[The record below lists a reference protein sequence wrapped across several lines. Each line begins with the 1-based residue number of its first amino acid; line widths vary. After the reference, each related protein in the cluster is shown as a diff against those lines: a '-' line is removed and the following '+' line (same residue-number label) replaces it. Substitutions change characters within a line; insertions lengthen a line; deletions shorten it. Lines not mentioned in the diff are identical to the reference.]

1 MGMSQSNK
9 ALLRQLDHELELTHE
24 HELKKEMRIEQ
35 LKHQAQLASSPE
47 ERYWYLRKVLDEY
60 SVYDSDSAQ
69 AYGREALSVAQA
81 LKRADL
87 TNDIRLLN
95 AYAMA
100 AAGLLEQSRA
110 QWEAVDTT
118 VLDSLSYS
126 TYLDQKVYQTTH
138 ENQYRDMMAT
148 PSKQAAKVKRTL
160 QTLADTACPTHP
172 DYWYYQAY
180 NSLITGDSVPQVLAA
195 LEPVLAT
202 RAYDSR
208 QDARLAWALSQI
220 YASIGDEENHIRYLI
235 LSALADART
244 ANHDI
249 ASIEELATILQKE
262 GDLSRAYKYIENAL
276 QCAELLKNRVRVLHV
291 ATLQS
296 EISKM
301 YQEKVDRLQRQSRWL
316 LYGLIG
322 LVIVLIG
329 AILYIW
335 SQGRKLSLVNRELNG
350 SNDELSKKVGQLT
363 NAYMKLAENNEKL
376 MFVTQQLQ
384 EANDSLAESDIVK
397 VKCIGNIFSIC
408 STYINRS
415 NDFRKQVVRKLK
427 AKQYEDT
434 QALAASTELAQ
445 NELKDFYAQFD
456 SIFLSIYPDFV
467 ADFNTLLPAN
477 EQIVIKQPDQLNTE
491 LRIFALVRL
500 GITDSMKI
508 ATVLHCAPQT
518 VYNKML
524 RIRNLSGL
532 DKEQLLRRVKNL
544 GHTHAD

>member
-208 QDARLAWALSQI
+208 QDARLAWASLKST
-220 YASIGDEENHIRYLI
+220 HR
-235 LSALADART
+235 SAMRRIISVT
-244 ANHDI
+244 
-249 ASIEELATILQKE
+249 SS
-262 GDLSRAYKYIENAL
+262 SRPWPMPAPPTMTS
-276 QCAELLKNRVRVLHV
+276 H
-291 ATLQS
+291 
-296 EISKM
+296 
-301 YQEKVDRLQRQSRWL
+301 QSRSWQPS
-316 LYGLIG
+316 Y
-322 LVIVLIG
+322 
-329 AILYIW
+329 
-335 SQGRKLSLVNRELNG
+335 
-350 SNDELSKKVGQLT
+350 KK
-363 NAYMKLAENNEKL
+363 
-376 MFVTQQLQ
+376 
-384 EANDSLAESDIVK
+384 
-397 VKCIGNIFSIC
+397 
-408 STYINRS
+408 R
-415 NDFRKQVVRKLK
+415 
-427 AKQYEDT
+427 
-434 QALAASTELAQ
+434 
-445 NELKDFYAQFD
+445 
-456 SIFLSIYPDFV
+456 
-467 ADFNTLLPAN
+467 
-477 EQIVIKQPDQLNTE
+477 
-491 LRIFALVRL
+491 
-500 GITDSMKI
+500 
-508 ATVLHCAPQT
+508 AT
-518 VYNKML
+518 
-524 RIRNLSGL
+524 
-532 DKEQLLRRVKNL
+532 
-544 GHTHAD
+544 